1 VPTLVEKIQP
11 VLAIYVSKYC
21 QTCLYAYKVAER
33 IRCNFPE
40 VDVRLVD
47 VHETEEAIPELV
59 FATPTCLLNGRIW
72 SLGNPSPEKV
82 NETFRNLKE
91 QMQHEN

>member
-1 VPTLVEKIQP
+1 MTQP

-21 QTCLYAYKVAER
+21 QTCLYAYEVAEQ
-33 IRCNFPE
+33 IRCDFPA

-47 VHETEEAIPELV
+47 VHETEAAIPELV
-59 FATPTCLLNGRIW
+59 FATPTYLLDGRVW

-82 NETFRNLKE
+82 NKTFRNLKE
-91 QMQHEN
+91 QMQREN